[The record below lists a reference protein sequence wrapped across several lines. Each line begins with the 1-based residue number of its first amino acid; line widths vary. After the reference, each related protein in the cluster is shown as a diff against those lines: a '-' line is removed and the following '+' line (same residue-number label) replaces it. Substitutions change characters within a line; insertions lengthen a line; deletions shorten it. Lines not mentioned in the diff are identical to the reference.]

1 MYLTVPITNS
11 YILLYLNTTTD
22 DLITKFIQNLNVC
35 ILIHSIVENINF
47 RKIYPADIS
56 ILRNLR
62 YYYSVSH

>member
-22 DLITKFIQNLNVC
+22 DLITKFIQNLNLC

-47 RKIYPADIS
+47 
-56 ILRNLR
+56 
-62 YYYSVSH
+62 